1 MDYINNILLFT
12 LLIGQISFLAF
23 YFIKSNKFDTNRNV
37 AEDALGNHIKKLSD
51 EFQHFRV
58 ITMRKIHSIEEQIGN
73 NSSDWQDWKDE
84 VITDKDNKWGGGE
97 LKTEDFNKI
106 VDMIHTKKYP
116 TQEDIIAFNKKEK
129 LTKSGKP
136 DKRYKNNK

>member
-1 MDYINNILLFT
+1 MDYFNDFLLFGF
-12 LLIGQISFLAF
+12 LLGQIGFLVF
-23 YFIKSNKFDTNRNV
+23 CFIKSNKFDTNRNL

-51 EFQHFRV
+51 DFQHFRV
-58 ITMRKIHSIEEQIGN
+58 ITMRKILSIEERLGN

-84 VITDKDNKWGGGE
+84 VVADKDNKWGGGE
-97 LKTEDFNKI
+97 LKTEEFNKI
-106 VDMIHTKKYP
+106 VDMIH
-116 TQEDIIAFNKKEK
+116 NKNNVP

>member
-73 NSSDWQDWKDE
+73 SSSDWQDWKDE

-106 VDMIHTKKYP
+106 VDMIHTKKDTP
-116 TQEDIIAFNKKEK
+116 